1 MVILTSELETL
12 IQTVPKDILA
22 LQNPD
27 FKPNPSKWSK
37 KEILGHLC
45 DSATMNHKRFIERL
59 ASNDEIEL
67 ELYKQNDWVECND
80 YQNRYT
86 IEEVLSLWSSL
97 NTRIVK
103 TIQNT
108 NNEQLK
114 LQFIVNENEKV
125 TLEWLFTDYVEH
137 LKHHLRQI
145 FDEK

>member
-1 MVILTSELETL
+1 MIMLTNELESL
-12 IQTVPKDILA
+12 IQSVPKDILA

-59 ASNDEIEL
+59 ASNDEIKL

-80 YQNRYT
+80 YQKSYT
-86 IEEVLSLWSSL
+86 IEEVLSLWIAL
-97 NTRIVK
+97 NKRIVK
-103 TIQNT
+103 TIQKT
-108 NNEQLK
+108 NDEQFELK
-114 LQFIVNENEKV
+114 FIVNENERV
-125 TLEWLFTDYVEH
+125 TLEWLFTDYVAH

-145 FDEK
+145 FDQK